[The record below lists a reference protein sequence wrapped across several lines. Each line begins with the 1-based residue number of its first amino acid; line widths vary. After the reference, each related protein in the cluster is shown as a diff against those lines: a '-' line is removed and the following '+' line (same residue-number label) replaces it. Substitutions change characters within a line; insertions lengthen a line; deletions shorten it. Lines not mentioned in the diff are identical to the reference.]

1 MIKGKDISFIIQGAL
16 NKEITPKTIASI
28 RKYFPKAE
36 IVLGTYKG
44 TDIAKLVCNK
54 IELVEDPGSYPIY
67 DHPCSGKNNVNRQIK
82 TTIAGLKVATRK
94 YAFKIRTDFIL
105 SGRGFLSYFNKF
117 QKHDINYKI
126 FNHKVLSCVFFA
138 RNPRTK
144 NEFPPYPFHPSD
156 VAFFGLR
163 EDLLKLFDVP
173 FMTKEESVA
182 YKAHGYNY
190 CRYVP
195 EQHIWVNCLRK
206 NGHIINFDHQ
216 RDVNEKIIED
226 TEKYAVSNF
235 IYLDWKQFN
244 LIPPK
249 HLAISTDNKEP
260 QFDDVITHIE
270 WQRLYKRYLDN
281 SLVVPDKDNLR
292 KLINQNIS
300 AWSKPKEHLKR
311 NRGDKMKKIIKKIM
325 KLIRRIFHGDIIRIL
340 NDDVAHVLND
350 KVVRVLND
358 DVVRVLNENVVK
370 VLSDD
375 VVRILNEKVVHVLN
389 DDVVRVLN
397 ENVVRVLN
405 ENVVRTLNENVMRVL
420 NDDII
425 REINHMKTEIQ
436 YMKSVFA
443 KREHLF
449 DMASDI
455 KNYISILYKSN
466 LKEGN

>member
-1 MIKGKDISFIIQGAL
+1 MNNKANKYIQLNNRIKNEDISFVIQGAI
-16 NKEITPKTIASI
+16 NKEITSKTIASI
-28 RKYFPKAE
+28 RKYFPKSE
-36 IVLGTYKG
+36 IVLGTYNG
-44 TDIAKLVCNK
+44 TDVSELVCDK
-54 IELVEDPGSYPIY
+54 IELVEDPGFFLSYDNPS
-67 DHPCSGKNNVNRQIK
+67 CFTKNNVNRQIK
-82 TTIAGLKVATRK
+82 TTLAGLNVATRK
-94 YAFKIRTDFIL
+94 YAFKIRTDFII
-105 SGRGFLSYFNKF
+105 SGRRFINYFDKF
-117 QKHDINYKI
+117 QKYDIDYKI
-126 FNHKVLSCVFFA
+126 FNHKILSCVFFA

-144 NEFPPYPFHPSD
+144 NEYPPFSFHPAD
-156 VAFFGLR
+156 IAFFGLR
-163 EDLLKLFDVP
+163 TDLLNLFNIP
-173 FMTKEESVA
+173 FMTWEESVA
-182 YKAHGYNY
+182 IKRPDLGLCH
-190 CRYVP
+190 CKYVP

-206 NGHIINFDHQ
+206 NGKNIEFDYARHI
-216 RDVNEKIIED
+216 NENIAEE

-249 HLAISTDNKEP
+249 HLVLSENNKIL

-281 SLVVPDKDNLR
+281 SLVVPDKDKMR

-311 NRGDKMKKIIKKIM
+311 NRGDKMKKIIKKIL
-325 KLIRRIFHGDIIRIL
+325 KLIRRILHGDIIRIL
-340 NDDVAHVLND
+340 NDDV
-350 KVVRVLND
+350 VR
-358 DVVRVLNENVVK
+358 
-370 VLSDD
+370 
-375 VVRILNEKVVHVLN
+375 VLN

-405 ENVVRTLNENVMRVL
+405 ENVVRILNENVVRTLDENVMRVL

-449 DMASDI
+449 DTASDI